1 MMLCEACEKE
11 NRSIARFCKWCG
23 TELKETADPL
33 QLLVGMEQVKENMQ
47 ELIATCHSLSQRSK
61 KSGLSYRL
69 SMNTLIIGDTG
80 TGKTL
85 LAHTLQELLRSSG
98 VVSQPQL
105 RLVDAV
111 DWSDFCEHW
120 DDNIKKSRGGVLC
133 IENVQKL
140 LPAGYSDTIYELDKL
155 FNEMTKWN
163 NDPVVI
169 LTGLPGGFEGFLAAN
184 PVIRNRFRYLFRLN
198 GFSAV
203 ELFQICEERLKSKF
217 GLQLNEASAKR
228 LLGYFKYALKH
239 RDDSFGHAHL
249 ATEKA
254 EKIFT
259 CQLKRAIGNSEDN
272 VVLPEDIKGNIYEE
286 KTATQIMSELDRFV
300 GLDNVKDEVRS
311 LLSFLKVEKLRND
324 GRLPELKLHY
334 VFTGNPGTG
343 KTTIARVMA
352 EVFQAMEVLPTGHLV
367 EADRSSLVGQYQ
379 GETAL
384 KTNELVDRALGG
396 ILFID
401 EAYNLIQGDNDS
413 FGKEAIN
420 TLLKRLE
427 DEKGKFICIVAGYS
441 KEMFD
446 FIDANPGLKS
456 RFNRTLEFKDYTPSQ
471 LVQIF
476 KRMVETDRMELHP
489 EAEECLPGFFERM
502 YLTRDRNF
510 GNAREV
516 VKAYELAKNRQGTR
530 IQEKYASMPVSLDAL
545 NLITRLDIEGSEA
558 LQQRSLSDVLDG
570 MNDFIGMEPVKQAI
584 RELARQA
591 EFNRL
596 RAERGIGFAEIQ
608 PIHIVLTGNPGTG
621 KTTIA
626 RKLGEVFKAIKVL
639 PSDRVVEADRSK
651 MVGQYQG
658 ETPKLVNRLC
668 DQAMGGILFVDEAY
682 TLAPVSS
689 GGEKDTYGTEAIETL
704 MKRMEDDRGKFVV
717 VTAGYRT
724 EMENFLRANPGL
736 ESRFTHRLHIDD
748 YTQDE
753 LLEIFLALVYKKS
766 YSLTDDALDYLRKA
780 IQQRVDAGKRN
791 FGNAR
796 EMRKLFDETLQRMST
811 RLMTATE
818 ELSDSHF
825 SIIQSADIPYEA
837 PKEVEAGASMAELN
851 ELIGLGGVKSAVSD
865 MISFLNMERQRAV
878 AMEMKPEGLKDH
890 FVFTGNPGTGKTT
903 VARIMARV
911 FHSLGV
917 IPTDHLVEADR
928 SSLVAGYS
936 GQTAIKTNQL
946 VDSALGGVLFI
957 DEAYTL
963 SDDASSGGFG
973 KEAIDTLL
981 KRLEDDRGKFIC
993 IVAGYTGEM
1002 ERFIRTN
1009 PGLQSRFTRY
1019 IHFDD
1024 YLPADLAAIFRSQVS
1039 KRKLKLTPEADQIVE
1054 PYFEQLYARRD
1065 VHFGNAREV
1074 RKQVDQT
1081 LMRQGKRLMSMLG
1094 QEEFSPEMLLWITP
1108 EDIQEPINE
1117 QKERV

>member
-1 MMLCEACEKE
+1 MLCEKCEKE
-11 NRSIARFCKWCG
+11 NRSIARYCKWCG
-23 TELKETADPL
+23 TELAQVADPL
-33 QLLVGMEQVKENMQ
+33 LSLIGMEQVKENMQ
-47 ELIATCHSLSQRSK
+47 ELIATCVSLNQRSK
-61 KSGLSYRL
+61 RNGLSYRL

-85 LAHTLQELLRSSG
+85 LAHTLQELLRING
-98 VVSQPQL
+98 VVTHPQIH
-105 RLVDAV
+105 LVDAV
-111 DWSDFCEHW
+111 DWSDFCERW
-120 DDNIKKSRGGVLC
+120 DENIKKTRGGVLC

-184 PVIRNRFRYLFRLN
+184 PAIRNRFRYLFRLS

-203 ELFQICEERLKSKF
+203 ELFEICAERLKGKF
-217 GLQLNEASAKR
+217 GLQLDEQAAKR
-228 LLGYFKYALKH
+228 LLGYFKYALKN
-239 RDDSFGHAHL
+239 RDESFGQAHL
-249 ATEKA
+249 AVEKA
-254 EKIFT
+254 ENIFT
-259 CQLKRAIGNSEDN
+259 TQLKRAMGSSEDCI
-272 VVLPEDIKGNIYEE
+272 VLPEDITGKVYEE
-286 KTATQIMSELDRFV
+286 KTAAEIMAGLERFI
-300 GLDNVKDEVRS
+300 GLDNVKEEVRS
-311 LLSFLKVEKLRND
+311 LLSFIEMEKMRNG

-352 EVFQAMEVLPTGHLV
+352 EVFQSLEVLPTGHLV
-367 EADRSSLVGQYQ
+367 EADRASLVGQFQ
-379 GETAL
+379 GETAI
-384 KTNELVDRALGG
+384 KTNDLVDRALGG

-401 EAYNLIQGDNDS
+401 EAYNLIQGDNDA

-427 DEKGKFICIVAGYS
+427 DDKGKFICIVAGYS

-456 RFNRTLEFKDYTPSQ
+456 RFNRTIEFKDYQPHHM
-471 LVQIF
+471 VQIF
-476 KRMVETDRMELHP
+476 SKLLEGDRMQLDAP
-489 EAEECLPGFFERM
+489 AEENLPAFFERM
-502 YLTRDRNF
+502 YAVRDRNF

-516 VKAYELAKNRQGTR
+516 VKAYELAKNRQGIR
-530 IQEKYASMPVSLDAL
+530 LREQYKSAPMDLDAL
-545 NLITRLDIEGSEA
+545 NRITREDIEGSEA
-558 LQQRSLSDVLDG
+558 LEQRSLTDVLEG
-570 MNDFIGMEPVKQAI
+570 MNEFIGMNTVKEAI
-584 RELARQA
+584 KELARQA
-591 EFNRL
+591 EFNRM
-596 RAERGIGFAEIQ
+596 RTERGIGKAEIQ
-608 PIHIVLTGNPGTG
+608 PIHVVLTGNPGTG

-626 RKLGEVFKAIKVL
+626 RKLGEIFKAIKVL
-639 PSDRVVEADRSK
+639 PSDKVIEADRSK

-658 ETPKLVNRLC
+658 ETPKLVNKLC

-682 TLAPVSS
+682 TLAPVNS
-689 GGEKDTYGTEAIETL
+689 GGEKDTYGTEAIEAL

-717 VTAGYRT
+717 ITAGYRT

-748 YTQDE
+748 YTKDE
-753 LLEIFLALVYKKS
+753 LLQIFADLARRKS
-766 YSLTDDALDYLRKA
+766 YSFTDEALEVARKA

-796 EMRKLFDETLQRMST
+796 EMRKLFDETQQRMST
-811 RLMTATE
+811 RLMTTSRE
-818 ELSDSHF
+818 ELSDNHF
-825 SIIQSADIPYEA
+825 TLIQAPDIPYDA
-837 PKEVEAGASMAELN
+837 PAEVDMGVCMAELN
-851 ELIGLGGVKSAVSD
+851 ELTGLEGVKSAVAD
-865 MISFLNMERQRAV
+865 MVGFLNMERQRAL
-878 AMEMKPEGLKDH
+878 AMGLKPEGIKDH

-911 FHSLGV
+911 FHSLG
-917 IPTDHLVEADR
+917 ILPIDTLVEADR
-928 SSLVAGYS
+928 SALVAGYS

-946 VDSALGGVLFI
+946 IDRALGGVLFI

-963 SDDASSGGFG
+963 ADDAASGGFG

-993 IVAGYTGEM
+993 IVAGYTNEM
-1002 ERFIRTN
+1002 EQFIRTN

-1024 YLPADLAAIFRSQVS
+1024 YAPDALAVIFRGIVA
-1039 KRKLKLTPEADQIVE
+1039 KRNLKLTEEAGQMLV
-1054 PYFEQLYARRD
+1054 PYFEQIYAQRD
-1065 VHFGNAREV
+1065 AHFGNARV
-1074 RKQVDQT
+1074 ARVQVEQA
-1081 LMRQGKRLMSMLG
+1081 LVRQGKRLMAMIG
-1094 QEEFSPEMLLWITP
+1094 KEGFSPEQLLWITP
-1108 EDIQEPINE
+1108 EDIDETLNG
-1117 QKERV
+1117 